1 MICSNCGAANLP
13 GVNFCTRCGTRL
25 VPPTAPQGA
34 LPPEIRPTGSATP
47 PQYPPAQY
55 PPQQYPPQYPQ
66 GQYPQGQYPQGPGY
80 PPQQYPPGQYP
91 VNQAPVKKGRSPC
104 GCCFTVFLVFILL
117 VIGTG
122 VLGYFLLQNGT
133 ITQRGILNTL
143 GMGTGEAAVLNL
155 TDGDLSVD
163 IVSLGDSSGSSLLET
178 NLSLKPTDSN
188 SFTAIRPGRYRLT
201 FTATVGGAAS
211 GTCSLQMGSGDV
223 YQFVALNEGVV
234 VTSEKYTPTTA
245 ADMNMATSSLCKK

>member
-1 MICSNCGAANLP
+1 MICSNCGAANQP

-34 LPPEIRPTGSATP
+34 LPPIVPPSTPATP
-47 PQYPPAQY
+47 PQYTPAQY
-55 PPQQYPPQYPQ
+55 PPQQYPPQYA
-66 GQYPQGQYPQGPGY
+66 QGPGY
-80 PPQQYPPGQYP
+80 PTQQYPPGQYP
-91 VNQAPVKKGRSPC
+91 VNPAPVKKGRSPC
-104 GCCFTVFLVFILL
+104 GCCFTVFLVLILL
-117 VIGTG
+117 IIGT
-122 VLGYFLLQNGT
+122 VVSGYFLLQNGT

-163 IVSLGDSSGSSLLET
+163 IVSLGDSSSDSTLLET
-178 NLSLKPTDSN
+178 NLSLKPTDSD
-188 SFTAIRPGRYRLT
+188 SFTSIRPGRYRLT

-211 GTCSLQMGSGDV
+211 GTCSLQVGSGDV

>member
-1 MICSNCGAANLP
+1 
-13 GVNFCTRCGTRL
+13 
-25 VPPTAPQGA
+25 
-34 LPPEIRPTGSATP
+34 
-47 PQYPPAQY
+47 
-55 PPQQYPPQYPQ
+55 
-66 GQYPQGQYPQGPGY
+66 
-80 PPQQYPPGQYP
+80 
-91 VNQAPVKKGRSPC
+91 
-104 GCCFTVFLVFILL
+104 
-117 VIGTG
+117 
-122 VLGYFLLQNGT
+122 NGT

-163 IVSLGDSSGSSLLET
+163 IVSLGDDSGSSLLET

-201 FTATVGGAAS
+201 FTASVGGAAS
-211 GTCSLQMGSGDV
+211 GTCSLQMGSGDL